1 MRIAEICSRSV
12 SVIAPEQSIREA
24 AELMRRDHIGDVV
37 VARREASGLRPL
49 GILTDRDLVVQLL
62 APGVEP
68 DRIGVR
74 DAMTQDLVVARED
87 EDLIATLQRMSS
99 RGIRR
104 IPVVDAAGLLTGIL
118 SIDDVLVLVG
128 RAGVAIAE
136 ILSRGRERESALRS

>member
-12 SVIAPEQSIREA
+12 SVIVPEQSIREA

-68 DRIGVR
+68 DLICVR

-104 IPVVDAAGLLTGIL
+104 IPVVDASGLLTGIL
-118 SIDDVLVLVG
+118 SVDDVLVLVG

-136 ILSRGRERESALRS
+136 ILSRSRERESALRS